1 MDYFK
6 IVNVNAPIPVKTTTP
21 PIHGSLKNVKMTY
34 SDILKC
40 LCRRATIHQVL
51 SDGSLVQLTTK
62 NFRYDFEADLQKR
75 KVIKAEIIV
84 EKDPKEET
92 KTCEYTKADKYKQPE
107 EDKAEETS
115 EEVNTE
121 EDAET
126 GSIDSVDMLSEIDD
140 DDHSDADE
148 PEEAGTVV
156 EESAE
161 EAVTE
166 TKTIS
171 ANPKTATKTKKKNSS
186 KK

>member
-40 LCRRATIHQVL
+40 LCRRATVHQVL

-75 KVIKAEIIV
+75 KVIKAEIIA
-84 EKDPKEET
+84 EKDPKEIE
-92 KTCEYTKADKYKQPE
+92 KTCEYTKADKYKPVDE
-107 EDKAEETS
+107 PAAEGAENVLVEEET
-115 EEVNTE
+115 V
-121 EDAET
+121 ET
-126 GSIDSVDMLSEIDD
+126 GSIDEVEMLADIDEE
-140 DDHSDADE
+140 DHSDAEE
-148 PEEAGTVV
+148 PEEPSAV
-156 EESAE
+156 EEETVE
-161 EAVTE
+161 EAAE
-166 TKTIS
+166 TKTSS

>member
-40 LCRRATIHQVL
+40 LCRRATVHQVL

-75 KVIKAEIIV
+75 RVIKAEIIV
-84 EKDPKEET
+84 EKDPKETEL
-92 KTCEYTKADKYKQPE
+92 TCEYTKADKYKT
-107 EDKAEETS
+107 EETAVEEQPT
-115 EEVNTE
+115 EEVV
-121 EDAET
+121 ET
-126 GSIDSVDMLSEIDD
+126 GSIEDVDLLSEIDEE
-140 DDHSDADE
+140 DHSDADQE
-148 PEEAGTVV
+148 EEAGTTAVV
-156 EESAE
+156 EEEVKEDA
-161 EAVTE
+161 TTT
-166 TKTIS
+166 TKTSS